1 MLSCFP
7 CIQSCFQCVY
17 PQDNVNNILGQF
29 YCSKGRFPVT
39 DDGKKVRLTTSTDM
53 YINASDPYMRKVL
66 IILSQKLLEEEF
78 DQSPTGITAQESC
91 FSVVPSMNRQSF
103 PTGEVRREEGY
114 FNYLQYE

>member
-7 CIQSCFQCVY
+7 FIQSCFQCVY

-78 DQSPTGITAQESC
+78 DQSPTGITAQELLLRC
-91 FSVVPSMNRQSF
+91 AKYEQAKFSYWRS
-103 PTGEVRREEGY
+103 EERRRV
-114 FNYLQYE
+114 L